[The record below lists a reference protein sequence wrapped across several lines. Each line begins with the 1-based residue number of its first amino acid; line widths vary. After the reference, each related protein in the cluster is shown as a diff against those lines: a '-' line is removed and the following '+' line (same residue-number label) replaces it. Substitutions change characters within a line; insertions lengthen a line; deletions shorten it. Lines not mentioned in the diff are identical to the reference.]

1 MDKPNFLYRG
11 ISVSA
16 ETFKELEI
24 HGDIEPAAPPMKN
37 EEGKDIVLDGNEY
50 GIYMTTNHSMAADV
64 YGNTHLMGTT
74 YTPERLFVDRYNNPQ
89 YLRYPKVGIVYEI
102 DTQNLAIKKPWIS
115 KQLEGH
121 YNNGYGGE
129 EWITTTSET
138 VKKHII
144 PKESYRITDIVVG
157 NDFLNNRVKLD
168 ISNLSD
174 EKIKEKVLETI
185 ERRKVGYDL
194 FLDQVHTYPPEQ
206 RRKIESKMPIYK
218 KLFNAN
224 DGVALYDYSECDISN
239 VSDVISF
246 LMQQVYQ
253 KDKTNLDLES
263 LDLLMKISSQTKS
276 AEQLPETIQTF
287 IDEFNNKIKNPNI
300 HERVKEVSKIMI
312 EKLNAISTTLEKK
325 LEEGQ
330 PQSEF

>member
-1 MDKPNFLYRG
+1 MNKPAFLYRG

-16 ETFKELEI
+16 EIFKELEI
-24 HGDIEPAAPPMKN
+24 HGDIEPAAPPKKN
-37 EEGKDIVLDGNEY
+37 EEGKDIVSDGNEY
-50 GIYMTTNHSMAADV
+50 GIYMTTNHTMAKDV
-64 YGNTHLMGTT
+64 YGNTHHFGST
-74 YTPERLFVDRYNNPQ
+74 YNPECLFVDRYNNQ
-89 YLRYPKVGIVYEI
+89 QRLRYPKVGIVYEI
-102 DTQNLAIKKPWIS
+102 DTRNLAIKKPWIS

-157 NDFLNNRVKLD
+157 YDLLNDQVKLD

-174 EKIKEKVLETI
+174 EEIKSRVLEII
-185 ERRKVGYDL
+185 ERRKIGYEL
-194 FLDQVHTYPPEQ
+194 FLDQVHTFPPEQ

-218 KLFNAN
+218 KLFNAK
-224 DGVALYDYSECDISN
+224 DGLALYDYSECDITN
-239 VSDVISF
+239 IHDTISF

-253 KDKTNLDLES
+253 KDKTNLDFES
-263 LDLLMKISSQTKS
+263 LDLLMKISMKS
-276 AEQLPETIQTF
+276 KSTEQLPETIQSF
-287 IDEFNNKIKNPNI
+287 IDEFNNKIKNPNV
-300 HERVKEVSKIMI
+300 HERIKELSKTMI
-312 EKLNAISTTLEKK
+312 EKLKAISKTLEKK